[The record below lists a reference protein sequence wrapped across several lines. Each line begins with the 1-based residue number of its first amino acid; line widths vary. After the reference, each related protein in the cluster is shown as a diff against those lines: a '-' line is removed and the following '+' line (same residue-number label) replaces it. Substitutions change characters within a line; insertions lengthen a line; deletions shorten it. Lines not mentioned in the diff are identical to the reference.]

1 MGLGHFTNVAT
12 ATNIWEPVFKS
23 LFEIQIDLP
32 QLLTGNDPDLRG
44 IMIENATSVSLPS
57 YPKIE
62 VKPQRFKYSTRIYPT
77 LPGQTHLT
85 EQAIKFNLNESVKFG
100 PNNGLQN
107 NSGYVAGKVPVFR
120 GIKDWYDLIWNN
132 ETGQLNYKGNLVGTV
147 TIDQHDKEGLVIR
160 RVIWHNAF
168 ITGFSGWD
176 EGLSWESVTEIHD
189 LTASFAVD
197 YFEDFYY

>member
-1 MGLGHFTNVAT
+1 MGLGHFTNVST
-12 ATNIWEPVFKS
+12 ATNMWEPVFKS
-23 LFEIQIDLP
+23 LFEIQIDVPPLIAST
-32 QLLTGNDPDLRG
+32 LGVDIRG
-44 IMIENATSVSLPS
+44 ILIENATSVPLPS

-85 EQAIKFNLNESVKFG
+85 EQQIKFNLNEAV
-100 PNNGLQN
+100 NVRQN
-107 NSGYVAGKVPVFR
+107 TNTGYVAGKVPVFR
-120 GIKDWYDLIWNN
+120 AVKDWYDLIWNN

-197 YFEDFYY
+197 YWEDFYY

>member
-12 ATNIWEPVFKS
+12 ATNMWEPVFKS

-32 QLLTGNDPDLRG
+32 PLVAQNLGPG
-44 IMIENATSVSLPS
+44 IRAILIENATSVPLPS

-85 EQAIKFNLNESVKFG
+85 EQQIKFNLNESVNVRQNASG
-100 PNNGLQN
+100 VLNGR
-107 NSGYVAGKVPVFR
+107 VPVFR
-120 GIKDWYDLIWNN
+120 AVKDWYDLIWNN

-147 TIDQHDKEGLVIR
+147 TIDQHDKEGLVVR

-168 ITGFSGWD
+168 ITGFAGWD

-189 LTASFAVD
+189 LTASFSVD
-197 YFEDFYY
+197 YYEDFYY

>member
-1 MGLGHFTNVAT
+1 MGLGHFTNVQT
-12 ATNIWEPVFKS
+12 AHNMWEPVFKS

-32 QLLTGNDPDLRG
+32 PLVTANLGEGIRG
-44 IMIENATSVSLPS
+44 ILLENATSVPLPS

-77 LPGQTHLT
+77 LPSQTHLT
-85 EQAIKFNLNESVKFG
+85 DQSIKFNLNESV
-100 PNNGLQN
+100 NVRQNLQ
-107 NSGYVAGKVPVFR
+107 SGSYLPGIVPVFR
-120 GIKDWYDLIWNN
+120 AIKDWYDLIWNN
-132 ETGQLNYKGNLVGTV
+132 ETGQLNYKGNVVGTV

-176 EGLSWESVTEIHD
+176 EGLSWDSTTEIHD

-197 YFEDFYY
+197 YYEDFYY

>member
-1 MGLGHFTNVAT
+1 MPLGHFTNVQT
-12 ATNIWEPVFKS
+12 ATNMWEPVFKS

-32 QLLTGNDPDLRG
+32 PLVLANMGSGPVRG
-44 IMIENATSVSLPS
+44 ILLENATSVPLPA

-85 EQAIKFNLNESVKFG
+85 DQAIKFNLNESVAVS
-100 PNNGLQN
+100 QN
-107 NSGYVAGKVPVFR
+107 TLGYVAGKVPVFR
-120 GIKDWYDLIWNN
+120 AIKDWYDLIWNN

-176 EGLSWESVTEIHD
+176 EGLSWDSITEIHD
-189 LTASFAVD
+189 LTASFALD
-197 YFEDFYY
+197 YWEDYYY

>member
-12 ATNIWEPVFKS
+12 ATNIWEPLYKS

-32 QLLTGNDPDLRG
+32 PLVATNMGADLRG

-57 YPKIE
+57 YPKID

-85 EQAIKFNLNESVKFG
+85 DQAIKFNLNESVNVK
-100 PNNGLQN
+100 QN
-107 NSGYVAGKVPVFR
+107 VSGYVSGKVPVFR

-147 TIDQHDKEGLVIR
+147 TIDHHDKEGLVVR

-168 ITGFSGWD
+168 ITGFSGWED
-176 EGLSWESVTEIHD
+176 LSWESTGEIFD
-189 LTASFAVD
+189 LTANFAVLLN
-197 YFEDFYY
+197 Y